1 MKQSLQS
8 NYTRQLVCA
17 VSPRCWKRLLFALS
31 WLIWSTPGL
40 CQSDK
45 AQSVEHQL
53 EQYSQETL
61 PEKVFLHVDR
71 PAYVS
76 GETMWFKIYYVDGL
90 KHQPLNLSKI
100 AYVEVLNPAQQA
112 VLQGKI
118 ALQAGTGHGSFIL
131 PTELTS
137 GHYTVRAYTNRMK
150 NFSPDFYFEKQ
161 VTIINTTSHP
171 GLKPKPDSA
180 TFAVDFFP
188 EGGNLVQ
195 NLSSK
200 VAFKISDKSGR
211 GVDAEGTLVD
221 EQGKTVTTLKTLK
234 FGLGSFTF
242 TPSAQAQY
250 TAVIKL
256 PHHQTITRPLPRVFA
271 EGYVMHLEERD
282 AEQIKI
288 TVQAKTAIAPSP
300 ENILLV
306 GHARGLVSV
315 SETAALTNG
324 EAIFL
329 IDKKSLASGISH
341 FTVFTA
347 AKQPVCER
355 LYFIHP
361 NETLAITAQPDK
373 PAYEARD
380 KVTLAI
386 NASAPTGSTA
396 SSNLS
401 LAVYRL
407 DSLSG
412 EAAADINSYFWL
424 SSDLRGT
431 IENPGYYLTGTDTQN
446 PEATDN
452 LMLTHG
458 WRRFRWEDILKNKPV
473 SLTYLPEINGHLVRG
488 RVTHSVTGAPAPGI
502 TAYLAFP
509 SRNIQ
514 FYNATGKDNGL
525 FQFEVKGIYGPKE
538 LIVQTNTAQD
548 SVYHLEIFS
557 PFSEKYTNR
566 PIASFLL
573 SESLKQTIA
582 FRHLQMQVQN
592 SYYAKYQNSYKL
604 PVVDTLAFYGKP
616 DESYLLDKFTR
627 FKVMEEVMREYVP
640 GVMVRIRKDG
650 FHFLVADKTHKAF
663 FTQNP
668 LVLLDGVPVFNIN
681 KIMAFD
687 PLKVKQ
693 LDVVTRRYFQGQQT
707 FEGVVSYTT
716 YNGNLDGFAL
726 DARALVQD
734 YEGLQLQRE
743 FYAPRYD
750 TPALRQSRL
759 PDYRNLLYWNPSV
772 ISWSNTPQN
781 LEFYTG
787 DQAGKYV
794 VVVQGMSANGLSGSK
809 IFTFDVK
816 QAW

>member
-1 MKQSLQS
+1 M
-8 NYTRQLVCA
+8 TFILV
-17 VSPRCWKRLLFALS
+17 WLLGN
-31 WLIWSTPGL
+31 TPVF
-40 CQSDK
+40 CQSDTLRGVIR
-45 AQSVEHQL
+45 QFEHYQ
-53 EQYSQETL
+53 QETL
-61 PEKVFLHVDR
+61 PEKLFLHVDR

-90 KHQPLNLSKI
+90 QHRPLNLSKI
-100 AYVEVLNPAQQA
+100 AYVEVLNQEQQA

-118 ALQAGTGHGSFIL
+118 ALLAGAGHGSFNL
-131 PTELTS
+131 PTELAS

-161 VTIINTTSHP
+161 VSIINTSTNA
-171 GLKPKPDSA
+171 GLKPKPDST
-180 TFAVDFFP
+180 TFAIDFFP

-200 VAFKISDKSGR
+200 VAFKVTDKSGR
-211 GVDAEGTLVD
+211 GVAAEGTLVD
-221 EQGKTVTTLKTLK
+221 EQGKIITTFKTLQ

-242 TPSAQAQY
+242 TPTAQSGY
-250 TAVIKL
+250 AVVFKL
-256 PHHQTITRPLPRVFA
+256 PHHKTITRPLPRIFA
-271 EGYVMHLEERD
+271 AGYVMHLEESTPD
-282 AEQIKI
+282 QLKI
-288 TVQAKTAIAPSP
+288 TVRAAAATPVAT
-300 ENILLV
+300 ENISLL
-306 GHARGLVSV
+306 GHARGLISV
-315 SETAALTNG
+315 LQTAALTDG
-324 EAIFL
+324 QATFL
-329 IDKKSLASGISH
+329 IDKKSLAAGISH

-355 LYFIHP
+355 LYFIRP
-361 NETLAITAQPDK
+361 QQTLNIAAQTDK

-386 NASAPTGSTA
+386 STSAITVPA
-396 SSNLS
+396 NLS

-407 DSLSG
+407 DSLSA

-431 IENPGYYLTGTDTQN
+431 VENPAYYFTSNDAEVR
-446 PEATDN
+446 EATDN

-458 WRRFRWEDILKNKPV
+458 WRRFRWEDILSNKPV
-473 SLTYLPEINGHLVRG
+473 PLTFLPEINGHFVRG
-488 RVTHSVTGAPAPGI
+488 RVSHAVTGAPAPGI

-509 SRNIQ
+509 SRSIR
-514 FYNATGKDNGL
+514 FYNATAKENGL
-525 FQFEVKGIYGPKE
+525 LQFEVKDIYGPKE
-538 LIVQTNTAQD
+538 LVAQTNTAQD
-548 SVYHLEIFS
+548 SIYQIEIFN
-557 PFSEKYTNR
+557 PFSEQYANQLAA
-566 PIASFLL
+566 PLLL
-573 SESLKQTIA
+573 SEQLKQTIA

-592 SYYAKYQNSYKL
+592 SYYAKYQNIYQL
-604 PVVDTLAFYGKP
+604 PTLDTLAFYGKP
-616 DESYLLDKFTR
+616 DESYLLDKYTR

-650 FHFLVADKTHKAF
+650 FHFLVADKTNKAF
-663 FTQNP
+663 FTHNP
-668 LVLLDGVPVFNIN
+668 LVLLDGVPIFSMN

-687 PLKVKQ
+687 PLKIKK
-693 LDVVTRRYFQGQQT
+693 LDVITRRYFQGPQT

-716 YNGNLDGFAL
+716 YGGDLGGFAL

-750 TPALRQSRL
+750 TPALRQIRL

-772 ISWSNTPQN
+772 SSPGNSSQN

-794 VVVQGMSANGLSGSK
+794 VVVQGMAANGLLGSK
-809 IFTFDVK
+809 IYTFEVK